1 MINEYQSKRFCSEPI
16 ENIEN
21 YENAISDTT
30 QTWHLHHRKEIDLG
44 YSKQELQ
51 DMNMYFSVPA
61 SDLIFLT
68 PFEHRSIH
76 SSNLREET
84 REKKRVSMQGKNK
97 VFGRKRSNE
106 SKNKQATTMK
116 KMWEDPTFIEKHHRK
131 QSEEERRRRSEIM
144 KGKNI
149 NGKLSKPVLQFTI
162 EGEFVA
168 EYPSTME
175 IQRLFCYT
183 NTYISKCC
191 LGKRKTAYGFIWKY
205 KE

>member
-1 MINEYQSKRFCSEPI
+1 MINEYQAKRFCSEPI

-21 YENAISDTT
+21 YENAIADTT

-97 VFGRKRSNE
+97 FFGRKRSNE

-116 KMWEDPTFIEKHHRK
+116 KLWEDPTFREKHHRK

-144 KGKNI
+144 KGKCI
-149 NGKLSKPVLQFTI
+149 NGILSKPVLQFTL

-175 IQRLFCYT
+175 IQRKLGFR
-183 NTYISKCC
+183 NSSISNCC
-191 LGKRKTAYGFIWKY
+191 CGRAKTAYKYIWKY
-205 KE
+205 K

>member
-1 MINEYQSKRFCSEPI
+1 MINEYQAKRFCSEPI

-21 YENAISDTT
+21 YENAIADTT
-30 QTWHLHHRKEIDLG
+30 QTWHLHHRKEIHFG
-44 YSKQELQ
+44 YSRQELQ

-106 SKNKQATTMK
+106 TKTKQAITMK
-116 KMWEDPTFIEKHHRK
+116 KLWEDPTFREKRHRK

-144 KGKNI
+144 KGKTI
-149 NGKLSKPVLQFTI
+149 NGKLSKPVLQFTK
-162 EGEFVA
+162 EGEFLT

-175 IQRLFCYT
+175 IQRLFGYK
-183 NTYISKCC
+183 NSSISKCC
-191 LGKRKTAYGFIWKY
+191 SGKRKSYKGFIWKY
-205 KE
+205 K